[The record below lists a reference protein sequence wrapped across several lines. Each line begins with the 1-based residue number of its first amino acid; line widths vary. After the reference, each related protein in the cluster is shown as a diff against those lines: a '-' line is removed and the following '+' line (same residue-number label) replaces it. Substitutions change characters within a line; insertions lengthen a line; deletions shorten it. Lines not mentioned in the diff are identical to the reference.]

1 MRPAQ
6 SQASPRPEVGVSL
19 TTASRELADRHP
31 QIARL
36 YQLHGPCRLGRRV
49 RIQERFGQL
58 ARSVVYQQLAGSAA
72 RAIWGRLLEALG
84 GECAPE
90 SILAA
95 DPGLLRSVGLSGSK
109 AKTLIALAE
118 RQESGELRLEQLDR
132 FSDAEAQQVLTQ
144 VHGIGPWTAQMFLMF
159 SLRRLDIWPVGDLG
173 VRKGYFL
180 AFSLEDVPTER
191 ELLPLGERFRPY
203 RSVAAWYCWRACDG
217 DAPDW

>member
-1 MRPAQ
+1 M
-6 SQASPRPEVGVSL
+6 GVSL
-19 TTASRELADRHP
+19 TTASRELAARHP

-49 RIQERFGQL
+49 RLQERFGQL

-72 RAIWGRLLEALG
+72 RAIWGRLIEALE
-84 GECAPE
+84 GECTPE
-90 SILAA
+90 GVLAT

-109 AKTLIALAE
+109 TKTLIALAE
-118 RQESGELRLEQLDR
+118 RQQSGELRLERLGH
-132 FSDAEAQQVLTQ
+132 FSDAEAQRALTQ

-173 VRKGYFL
+173 VRKGYSL
-180 AFSLEDVPTER
+180 AFGLTDVPAER
-191 ELLPLGERFRPY
+191 ELLPLGEPFRPY